1 MLRTVSSFIVA
12 VLVTYVAGTMFISQ
26 VNLASIIELGMAV
39 DSSVRIDAALHDLTH
54 MYDIYL
60 PVVAV
65 ALLIAFSVAAG
76 IIKFVPDLRL
86 LGYVLAGFVGLVAI
100 HVILKMVL
108 GITGIAATRSLVG
121 LLLQGVAG
129 AAGGW
134 MFQRLTRPQAADST

>member
-1 MLRTVSSFIVA
+1 MLKTMSSFMLA
-12 VLVTYVAGTMFISQ
+12 VLVTYLAGIMFISQ
-26 VNLASIIELGMAV
+26 VNLASIIEVGMTV
-39 DSSVRIDAALHDLTH
+39 DMGVRIDAALHDLTH

-60 PVVAV
+60 PLVAV

-86 LGYVLAGFVGLVAI
+86 FGYVLAGFVGLVAI
-100 HVILKMVL
+100 HVIMKMVL
-108 GITGIAATRSLVG
+108 GFTLFAATRSLIG

-134 MFQRLTRPQAADST
+134 IFHWLTRSQESDSA

>member
-12 VLVTYVAGTMFISQ
+12 VLVTYIAGTMFISQ

-39 DSSVRIDAALHDLTH
+39 DISVRIDAALHDLTH

-76 IIKFVPDLRL
+76 IIKFVPDLRF

-108 GITGIAATRSLVG
+108 GMTGIAATRSLVG